1 MKSKMCATLY
11 LHYIMVYNRW
21 NGCASVEIFYK
32 MLTYNTDSERK
43 INTPSPNTRY
53 HTLYALSYPPAP
65 TSG

>member
-11 LHYIMVYNRW
+11 LHYIMVYNLW

-32 MLTYNTDSERK
+32 MLTYNTDSERE

-53 HTLYALSYPPAP
+53 HTGYAPCALLVP
-65 TSG
+65 TSD